1 LHQVLLLIKELKEE
15 ERGKKKPKVAP
26 HVSQVQESRI
36 YAEQALEYVSWLVNA
51 NNLYNVA
58 LDLYDFD
65 LVTMVAT

>member
-1 LHQVLLLIKELKEE
+1 MKEE
-15 ERGKKKPKVAP
+15 ERGKKKPKIAP
-26 HVSQVQESRI
+26 HIHEHHEKKI
-36 YAEQALEYVSWLVNA
+36 YAEEALEYVSWLVNA